1 MEKQTTLRVLVVD
14 DSADIAQMLVVI
26 LRRAGYEAIMSM
38 SATEALELAT
48 QTDFDLVI
56 SDIGMP
62 IMDGY
67 ELAKAL
73 RALPRYNKIPM
84 IAVTGFAQY
93 DDRERAL
100 DAGFNVHMKKPLDY
114 TSLVGI
120 IQQTLSS

>member
-1 MEKQTTLRVLVVD
+1 MVD

-26 LRRAGYEAIMSM
+26 LRRAGYEPIMSM

-67 ELAKAL
+67 ELARAL
-73 RALPRYNKIPM
+73 RALPR
-84 IAVTGFAQY
+84 
-93 DDRERAL
+93 
-100 DAGFNVHMKKPLDY
+100 DY
-114 TSLVGI
+114 KY
-120 IQQTLSS
+120 Q